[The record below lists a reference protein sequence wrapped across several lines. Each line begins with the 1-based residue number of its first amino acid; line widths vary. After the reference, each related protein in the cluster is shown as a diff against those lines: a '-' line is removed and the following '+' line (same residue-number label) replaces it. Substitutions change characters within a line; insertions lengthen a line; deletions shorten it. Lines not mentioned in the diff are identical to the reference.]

1 MCPFENMTNISK
13 ISRHKKLIESKDFG
27 NYTIH
32 SKSFSLYEPQNNL
45 INLEKEKNS
54 RKTEEERGN
63 RFLQKY
69 MEKHSIRKGKYC
81 LVNSR
86 FQTEDI
92 QKYIYY
98 VMCLILGTGN
108 IHIVSFEDYTCLKI

>member
-13 ISRHKKLIESKDFG
+13 ISRHKKLVESKDFG

-45 INLEKEKNS
+45 INVEKEMSS

-69 MEKHSIRKGKYC
+69 MEKHSISKSNYGF
-81 LVNSR
+81 LNSK
-86 FQTEDI
+86 FHT
-92 QKYIYY
+92 
-98 VMCLILGTGN
+98 
-108 IHIVSFEDYTCLKI
+108 